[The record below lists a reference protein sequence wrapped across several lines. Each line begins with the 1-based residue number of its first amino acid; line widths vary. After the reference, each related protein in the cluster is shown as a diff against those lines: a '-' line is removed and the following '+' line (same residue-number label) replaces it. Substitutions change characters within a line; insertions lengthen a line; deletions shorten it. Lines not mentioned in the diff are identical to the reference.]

1 MMINVRLPRFHKQV
15 IVRAQKG
22 FTLIEVLVVIPL
34 IVILASGLLFAIGT
48 ATKIYTILNEEE
60 TAKDIAI
67 SNMEFIFSQPYQ
79 NNYQLAPQPPYVCAA
94 VVSPNYALHNN
105 EQRIDLTVSLNNKT
119 IFTLTDYR
127 VNY

>member
-1 MMINVRLPRFHKQV
+1 MMKNIRLPGFHKPSF
-15 IVRAQKG
+15 VRDEKG

-34 IVILASGLLFAIGT
+34 IVILAGGLLFAIGT
-48 ATKIYTILNEEE
+48 STKIYTILSEDE

-79 NNYQLAPQPPYVCAA
+79 NSYQSAPQPPYVCTA
-94 VVSPNYALHNN
+94 VVTPFPIHNN